1 MIEVGFSTDMV
12 YILISMEWT
21 TLIPAIQSHH
31 ATTTTNKVHPLR
43 KREHATALKMSL
55 NNSFCHFLYKFLLLK
70 TTNK

>member
-31 ATTTTNKVHPLR
+31 ATTTTNKVHPLSE
-43 KREHATALKMSL
+43 KGNM
-55 NNSFCHFLYKFLLLK
+55 LLH
-70 TTNK
+70 